1 MTCRMEQRENHGIIK
16 EFWFLSAAC
25 GTRWRRLCQ
34 QRRGPG
40 QKRRQSKT
48 QGFLQLCKFRK
59 HLFLA
64 VYASIYVLYIIKKKK
79 ILDRE
84 ELLG

>member
-1 MTCRMEQRENHGIIK
+1 MGIIK

-64 VYASIYVLYIIKKKK
+64 VDASIYVLCIIKKKK